1 MKCYNSKSNCKTNC
15 KTNYKY
21 DTNDTNYT
29 NLNSS
34 NLKQGILY
42 NKNNNDLTIKQQP
55 QESYSLLNVPIV
67 KDFLQLFKPTN
78 TTESFIGSISQTPL
92 NIPILGESGSQRNNI
107 NPAVSGSS
115 GLTTAVPSGTRT
127 VASSGTTST
136 STAST
141 ASTAALQN
149 IQLKYNEF
157 NQLLAQ
163 YTAQYKIMAN
173 ELIQNNNKEILQ
185 KYANSNIK
193 LNNEFYFVNEYGF
206 AHKYDATENPTTGT
220 ISASCNFT
228 KPPTEVTTLEFNQ
241 LLSGQKMGLKQS
253 CGIAGYNVENS
264 SNGEKSFID
273 IKGVK
278 HIYSGEV
285 WNKKHESCYLDKKSI
300 TNDEYK
306 NIPLGTAMT
315 ETTFCATINVDPLVL
330 QRLLTLNKQLQ
341 TLGNTVL
348 TEMNLI
354 STSQP
359 GININNNVNL
369 IRNSITDRL
378 AELNNSQ
385 QEIVRIGD
393 EYNSTGN
400 IGVVTD
406 SSNTIKART
415 RDTQILVNMNYL
427 KYMIGFILVVF
438 LIIMTFYVF
447 SYEISSPLLI
457 LLLII
462 LIILVLFNFFNF
474 MYNKLY
480 HNYLNKILLYG

>member
-1 MKCYNSKSNCKTNC
+1 
-15 KTNYKY
+15 
-21 DTNDTNYT
+21 
-29 NLNSS
+29 
-34 NLKQGILY
+34 
-42 NKNNNDLTIKQQP
+42 
-55 QESYSLLNVPIV
+55 
-67 KDFLQLFKPTN
+67 
-78 TTESFIGSISQTPL
+78 
-92 NIPILGESGSQRNNI
+92 
-107 NPAVSGSS
+107 
-115 GLTTAVPSGTRT
+115 
-127 VASSGTTST
+127 
-136 STAST
+136 
-141 ASTAALQN
+141 
-149 IQLKYNEF
+149 
-157 NQLLAQ
+157 
-163 YTAQYKIMAN
+163 
-173 ELIQNNNKEILQ
+173 
-185 KYANSNIK
+185 
-193 LNNEFYFVNEYGF
+193 VNEYGF

-220 ISASCNFT
+220 ISTSCNFA
-228 KPPTEVTTLEFNQ
+228 KPPTEITTLEFSQ
-241 LLSGQKMGLKQS
+241 LLAGQKMGLKQS

-285 WNKKHESCYLDKKSI
+285 WNKKHESCNIDKKSI

-315 ETTFCATINVDPLVL
+315 ENTFCATINVDPLVL
-330 QRLLTLNKQLQ
+330 ERLLTLNKQLQ

-354 STSQP
+354 STSQQ
-359 GININNNVNL
+359 GTNLNNNVNL
-369 IRNSITDRL
+369 IRSSITDRL
-378 AELNNSQ
+378 QELNQSQ
-385 QEIVRIGD
+385 QDILRIGD

-438 LIIMTFYVF
+438 LVIITFYVF

>member
-1 MKCYNSKSNCKTNC
+1 MKCYNSKTNC

-21 DTNDTNYT
+21 DKNNT
-29 NLNSS
+29 NLHSS

-42 NKNNNDLTIKQQP
+42 YKNNDDLMMKP
-55 QESYSLLNVPIV
+55 EPKESNLFV
-67 KDFLQLFKPTN
+67 KDFLQLFRTTN
-78 TTESFIGSISQTPL
+78 STESFVGSISQTPL

-107 NPAVSGSS
+107 NPAVSGSN
-115 GLTTAVPSGTRT
+115 R
-127 VASSGTTST
+127 ST
-136 STAST
+136 STTTAASAASAAGGAGGAVSST
-141 ASTAALQN
+141 SSTAALQN
-149 IQLKYNEF
+149 IQLKYSEF

-193 LNNEFYFVNEYGF
+193 LNNDFYFVNEYGF
-206 AHKYDATENPTTGT
+206 AHKYDATENPTNGT
-220 ISASCNFT
+220 ISTSCNFA
-228 KPPTEVTTLEFNQ
+228 KPPTEITTLEFNQ

-285 WNKKHESCYLDKKSI
+285 WNKKHESCYIDKKSV

-306 NIPLGTAMT
+306 NIPLGSQMT
-315 ETTFCATINVDPLVL
+315 ENTFCATINVDPLVL

-348 TEMNLI
+348 IEMNLI
-354 STSQP
+354 STSQQ
-359 GININNNVNL
+359 GTTLNNNANI
-369 IRNSITDRL
+369 IRTSITDRL
-378 AELNNSQ
+378 QELNQSQ
-385 QEIVRIGD
+385 QDILRIGD

-400 IGVVTD
+400 IGVSTD

-438 LIIMTFYVF
+438 LVIITFYVF

-457 LLLII
+457 LLVII

>member
-1 MKCYNSKSNCKTNC
+1 MKCYNSK
-15 KTNYKY
+15 TNYKY
-21 DTNDTNYT
+21 DKNNTNNT
-29 NLNSS
+29 NLHSS

-42 NKNNNDLTIKQQP
+42 FKNNDDLMMKPQP
-55 QESYSLLNVPIV
+55 KESNSFV
-67 KDFLQLFKPTN
+67 KDFLQLFRTTN

-107 NPAVSGSS
+107 NPAVSGSNRS
-115 GLTTAVPSGTRT
+115 TSTTTAPAA
-127 VASSGTTST
+127 ASSGTTTTTTASSVSTT

-149 IQLKYNEF
+149 IQLKYSEF

-193 LNNEFYFVNEYGF
+193 LNNDFYFVNEYGF

-220 ISASCNFT
+220 ISTSCNFA
-228 KPPTEVTTLEFNQ
+228 KPPTEITTLEFSQ
-241 LLSGQKMGLKQS
+241 LLAGQKMGLKQS

-285 WNKKHESCYLDKKSI
+285 WNKKHESCNIDKKSI

-315 ETTFCATINVDPLVL
+315 ENTFCATINVDPLVL
-330 QRLLTLNKQLQ
+330 ERLLTLNKQLQ

-354 STSQP
+354 STSQQ
-359 GININNNVNL
+359 GTNLNNNVNL
-369 IRNSITDRL
+369 IRSSITDRL
-378 AELNNSQ
+378 QELNQSQ
-385 QEIVRIGD
+385 QDILRIGD

-438 LIIMTFYVF
+438 LVIITFYVF